1 MPAGFEGSH
10 LLSGFAVLAGVAQG
24 LADEYEKDQRKNGEI
39 VVRAGDYEVRYGG
52 LRLAF
57 TTLEH
62 ARAAHKA
69 YQIER
74 AVIQYFARLDT
85 LIDVEKTLLIKY
97 YQGDDPCST
106 SGSATKQSRDEYF
119 SNFKK
124 KILKK
129 EITKITKSKLLVPF
143 LIK

>member
-1 MPAGFEGSH
+1 MDTVQTTTNRRIYVPTKI
-10 LLSGFAVLAGVAQG
+10 
-24 LADEYEKDQRKNGEI
+24 DEAIAHAKRYVTMRHYEKDQRKNGEI

-74 AVIQYFARLDT
+74 AVIQYFARLDMS
-85 LIDVEKTLLIKY
+85 LD
-97 YQGDDPCST
+97 
-106 SGSATKQSRDEYF
+106 
-119 SNFKK
+119 
-124 KILKK
+124 KK
-129 EITKITKSKLLVPF
+129 ELAALRTEAQKWQGEIIDCVTIMISLLEQLLAKKRV
-143 LIK
+143 IMKH

>member
-1 MPAGFEGSH
+1 MDTVQTTTNRRIYVPTKI
-10 LLSGFAVLAGVAQG
+10 
-24 LADEYEKDQRKNGEI
+24 DEAIAHAKRYVTMRHYQKPQRKNGKQ

-74 AVIQYFARLDT
+74 AVIQYFARLDMS
-85 LIDVEKTLLIKY
+85 LD
-97 YQGDDPCST
+97 
-106 SGSATKQSRDEYF
+106 
-119 SNFKK
+119 
-124 KILKK
+124 KK
-129 EITKITKSKLLVPF
+129 ELAALRTEAQKWQGEIIDCVTTMISLLEQLLAKKRV
-143 LIK
+143 IMKH